1 MDDETIFKMCGNK
14 KLKKSVDISDF
25 VKDYS
30 FNYNIQSVS
39 SLRERQELE
48 IIKGIIRDYA

>member
-14 KLKKSVDISDF
+14 ELKKSVYISDF

>member
-14 KLKKSVDISDF
+14 ELKKSVDISDF